1 MGLYQSDILNL
12 KGTIAHRNQSSI
24 PVPGRSLSYRHD
36 GCSFEPIVLHP
47 LFGPGEPKAAL
58 VLAPALLLL
67 LPPVLL
73 PVLLLAVQP

>member
-1 MGLYQSDILNL
+1 MGLYQSDTLNF
-12 KGTIAHRNQSSI
+12 KGTIGIRALFYS
-24 PVPGRSLSYRHD
+24 RSLSYRHD